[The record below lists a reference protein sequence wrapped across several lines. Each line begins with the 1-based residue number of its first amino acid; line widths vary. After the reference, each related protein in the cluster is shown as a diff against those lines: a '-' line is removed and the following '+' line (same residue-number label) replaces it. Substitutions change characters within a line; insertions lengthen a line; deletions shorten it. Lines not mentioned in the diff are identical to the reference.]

1 MKIANTLSLTL
12 GAVLLLISIQ
22 WIFMPAV
29 AAETL
34 NMIYLDGEGRNTQI
48 RDFTAFFL
56 ATSSMCFLSFA
67 TKKYEFIFSCGLVY
81 MLAAV
86 FNIFASI
93 SHEAP
98 LALSSLV
105 SEIVFT
111 LMAWISAYKYKIY
124 K

>member
-1 MKIANTLSLTL
+1 MKIANTLSLVL

-34 NMIYLDGEGRNTQI
+34 NMIYLEGQGRNTQI
-48 RDFTAFFL
+48 RDFIAFFL
-56 ATSSMCFLSFA
+56 ATSTMCFLSFA

-98 LALSSLV
+98 LAMSSLV

-111 LMAWISAYKYKIY
+111 SMAWISAYKYKNL
-124 K
+124 

>member
-1 MKIANTLSLTL
+1 MKIANILSLTL

-34 NMIYLDGEGRNTQI
+34 NMIYLEGEGRNTQI

-111 LMAWISAYKYKIY
+111 LMAWISAYKYKNL
-124 K
+124 

>member
-12 GAVLLLISIQ
+12 GSVLLLISIQ
-22 WIFMPAV
+22 WIFMPEV

-34 NMIYLDGEGRNTQI
+34 NMIYLEGEGRNTQI

-86 FNIFASI
+86 FNIFASV

-111 LMAWISAYKYKIY
+111 LMAWISAYKYKNL
-124 K
+124 

>member
-1 MKIANTLSLTL
+1 MKIANALSLTL
-12 GAVLLLISIQ
+12 GAVLLLISFQ

-34 NMIYLDGEGRNTQI
+34 NMIYLEGEGRNTQI

-56 ATSSMCFLSFA
+56 ATSTMCFLSFA

-81 MLAAV
+81 MLAAI
-86 FNIFASI
+86 FNIFASV

-111 LMAWISAYKYKIY
+111 LMAWISAYKYKDL
-124 K
+124 

>member
-1 MKIANTLSLTL
+1 MKIANTLSLVL

-34 NMIYLDGEGRNTQI
+34 NMIYLEGQGRNTQI

-56 ATSSMCFLSFA
+56 ATSTMCFLSFA

-98 LALSSLV
+98 LAMSSLV

-111 LMAWISAYKYKIY
+111 SMAWISAYKYKNL
-124 K
+124 

>member
-1 MKIANTLSLTL
+1 MKIANTLSLVL
-12 GAVLLLISIQ
+12 GAVLLLISFQ

-34 NMIYLDGEGRNTQI
+34 NMIYLEGQGRNTQI

-56 ATSSMCFLSFA
+56 ATSTMCFLSFA

-86 FNIFASI
+86 FNILASI

-98 LALSSLV
+98 LATSSLV

-111 LMAWISAYKYKIY
+111 SMAWISAYKYKNL
-124 K
+124 

>member
-1 MKIANTLSLTL
+1 MKIANTLSLVL
-12 GAVLLLISIQ
+12 GSVLLLISIQ

-34 NMIYLDGEGRNTQI
+34 NMIYLEGQGRNTQI

-56 ATSSMCFLSFA
+56 ATSTMCFLSFA
-67 TKKYEFIFSCGLVY
+67 TKKYEFIFSCGMVY

-98 LALSSLV
+98 LAMSSLV

-111 LMAWISAYKYKIY
+111 SMAWISAYKYKNL
-124 K
+124 

>member
-22 WIFMPAV
+22 WIFMPEV

-34 NMIYLDGEGRNTQI
+34 NMIYLEGEGRNTQI

-56 ATSSMCFLSFA
+56 ATSTMCFLSFA

-86 FNIFASI
+86 FNILASV

>member
-1 MKIANTLSLTL
+1 MKIANTLALTL

-34 NMIYLDGEGRNTQI
+34 NMIYLEGEGRNTQI

-86 FNIFASI
+86 FNIFASF

-98 LALSSLV
+98 LALSSLF

>member
-1 MKIANTLSLTL
+1 MKIANTLSLIL
-12 GAVLLLISIQ
+12 GAVLLLISFQ
-22 WIFMPAV
+22 WIFMPSV

-34 NMIYLDGEGRNTQI
+34 NMIYLEGQGRNTQI

-56 ATSSMCFLSFA
+56 ATSTMCFLSFA

-98 LALSSLV
+98 VAMSSLV

-111 LMAWISAYKYKIY
+111 SMAWISAYKYKNL
-124 K
+124 

>member
-34 NMIYLDGEGRNTQI
+34 NMIYLEGEGRNTQI

-111 LMAWISAYKYKIY
+111 LMAWISAYKYKNL
-124 K
+124 

>member
-22 WIFMPAV
+22 WIFMPEV

-34 NMIYLDGEGRNTQI
+34 NMIYLEGEGRNTQI

-111 LMAWISAYKYKIY
+111 LMAWISAYKYKNL
-124 K
+124 

>member
-22 WIFMPAV
+22 WIFMPEV

-34 NMIYLDGEGRNTQI
+34 NMIYLEGEGRNTQI

-67 TKKYEFIFSCGLVY
+67 TKKYEFILSCGLVY
-81 MLAAV
+81 ILAAV
-86 FNIFASI
+86 FNIFASV

-111 LMAWISAYKYKIY
+111 LMAWISAYKYKNL
-124 K
+124 

>member
-1 MKIANTLSLTL
+1 MKIANALSLTL
-12 GAVLLLISIQ
+12 GAVLLLISFQ

-34 NMIYLDGEGRNTQI
+34 NMIYLEGEGRNTQI

-56 ATSSMCFLSFA
+56 ATSTMCFLSFT

-81 MLAAV
+81 MLAAM
-86 FNIFASI
+86 FNIFASV

-111 LMAWISAYKYKIY
+111 LMAWISAYKYKNL
-124 K
+124 

>member
-34 NMIYLDGEGRNTQI
+34 NMIYLEGEGRNTQI

-56 ATSSMCFLSFA
+56 ATSTMCFLSFA

-86 FNIFASI
+86 FNIFASV

-111 LMAWISAYKYKIY
+111 VMAWISTYKYKNL
-124 K
+124 

>member
-86 FNIFASI
+86 FNIFASVN
-93 SHEAP
+93 HEAP

-111 LMAWISAYKYKIY
+111 LMAWISAYKYKNL
-124 K
+124 

>member
-1 MKIANTLSLTL
+1 MKIANILSLTL

-34 NMIYLDGEGRNTQI
+34 NMIYLEGEGRNTQI

>member
-1 MKIANTLSLTL
+1 MKIANALSLTL
-12 GAVLLLISIQ
+12 GAVLLLISFQ

-34 NMIYLDGEGRNTQI
+34 NMIYLEGEGRNTQI

-56 ATSSMCFLSFA
+56 ATSTMCFLSFA

-81 MLAAV
+81 MLAAI
-86 FNIFASI
+86 FNIFASV

-111 LMAWISAYKYKIY
+111 LMAWISAYKYKNL
-124 K
+124 

>member
-29 AAETL
+29 AAKTL
-34 NMIYLDGEGRNTQI
+34 GMIYLEGEGRNTQI

-56 ATSSMCFLSFA
+56 ATSTMCFLSFA

-86 FNIFASI
+86 FNIFASV

-111 LMAWISAYKYKIY
+111 LMAWISAYKYKNL
-124 K
+124 

>member
-1 MKIANTLSLTL
+1 MKIANTLSLVL

-34 NMIYLDGEGRNTQI
+34 DMIYLDGQGRNTQI

-56 ATSSMCFLSFA
+56 ATSTMCFLSFA
-67 TKKYEFIFSCGLVY
+67 TKKYEFIFSCGMVY

-98 LALSSLV
+98 LAMSSLV

-111 LMAWISAYKYKIY
+111 SMAWISAYKYKNL
-124 K
+124 

>member
-22 WIFMPAV
+22 WIFMPEV

-34 NMIYLDGEGRNTQI
+34 NMTYLEGEGRNTQI

-98 LALSSLV
+98 LAMSSLV

-111 LMAWISAYKYKIY
+111 SMAWISAYKYKNL
-124 K
+124 

>member
-86 FNIFASI
+86 FNIFASV

-111 LMAWISAYKYKIY
+111 LMAWISAYKYKNL
-124 K
+124 

>member
-1 MKIANTLSLTL
+1 MKIANTLSLVL

-34 NMIYLDGEGRNTQI
+34 DMIYLDGQGRNTQI

-56 ATSSMCFLSFA
+56 ATSTMCFLSFA

-98 LALSSLV
+98 LAMSSLV

-111 LMAWISAYKYKIY
+111 SMAWISAYKYKNL
-124 K
+124 

>member
-1 MKIANTLSLTL
+1 MKIANTLSLIL

-34 NMIYLDGEGRNTQI
+34 NMIYLEGEGRNTQI

-86 FNIFASI
+86 FNIFASV

-111 LMAWISAYKYKIY
+111 LMAWISAYKYKNL
-124 K
+124 

>member
-1 MKIANTLSLTL
+1 MKIANTLSLVL
-12 GAVLLLISIQ
+12 GSVLLLISIQ

-34 NMIYLDGEGRNTQI
+34 NMIYLEGQGRNTQI

-56 ATSSMCFLSFA
+56 ATSTMCFLSFA

-98 LALSSLV
+98 LAMSSLV

-111 LMAWISAYKYKIY
+111 SMAWISAYKYKNL
-124 K
+124 

>member
-1 MKIANTLSLTL
+1 MKIANALSLTL
-12 GAVLLLISIQ
+12 GAVLLLISFQ

-34 NMIYLDGEGRNTQI
+34 NMIYLEGEGRNTQI

-56 ATSSMCFLSFA
+56 ATSTMCFLSFT

-81 MLAAV
+81 MLAAI
-86 FNIFASI
+86 FNIFASV

-111 LMAWISAYKYKIY
+111 LMAWISAYKYKDL
-124 K
+124 

>member
-1 MKIANTLSLTL
+1 MKIANTLSLVL
-12 GAVLLLISIQ
+12 GAVLLLISFQ

-34 NMIYLDGEGRNTQI
+34 NMIYLEGQGRNTQI

-56 ATSSMCFLSFA
+56 ATSTMCFLSFA
-67 TKKYEFIFSCGLVY
+67 TKKYEFIFSCGMVY

-98 LALSSLV
+98 LAMSSLV

-111 LMAWISAYKYKIY
+111 SMAWISAYKYKNL
-124 K
+124 

>member
-1 MKIANTLSLTL
+1 MKIANTLSLVL
-12 GAVLLLISIQ
+12 GAVLLLISFQ

-34 NMIYLDGEGRNTQI
+34 NMIYLEGQGRNTQI

-56 ATSSMCFLSFA
+56 ATSTMCFLSFA
-67 TKKYEFIFSCGLVY
+67 TKKFEFIFSCGLVY

-98 LALSSLV
+98 LAMSSLV

-111 LMAWISAYKYKIY
+111 SMAWISAYKYKNL
-124 K
+124 

>member
-1 MKIANTLSLTL
+1 MKIANTLSLVL
-12 GAVLLLISIQ
+12 GTVLLLISVQ

-34 NMIYLDGEGRNTQI
+34 GMIYLEGDGRNTQI

-56 ATSSMCFLSFA
+56 ATSTMCFLSFA

-81 MLAAV
+81 FLAAF

-98 LALSSLV
+98 LAMSSLA

-111 LMAWISAYKYKIY
+111 SMAWISAYKYKNL
-124 K
+124 

>member
-1 MKIANTLSLTL
+1 MKIANALSLTL
-12 GAVLLLISIQ
+12 GAVLLLISFQ

-34 NMIYLDGEGRNTQI
+34 NMIYLEGEGRNTQI

-56 ATSSMCFLSFA
+56 ATSTMCFLSFA

-86 FNIFASI
+86 FNIFASV

>member
-1 MKIANTLSLTL
+1 MKIANTLSLVL
-12 GAVLLLISIQ
+12 GVVLLLISIQ

-34 NMIYLDGEGRNTQI
+34 NMIYLEGQGRNTQI

-56 ATSSMCFLSFA
+56 ATSTMCFLSFA

-98 LALSSLV
+98 LAMSSLV

-111 LMAWISAYKYKIY
+111 SMAWISAYKYKNL
-124 K
+124 

>member
-22 WIFMPAV
+22 WIFMPEV

-34 NMIYLDGEGRNTQI
+34 NMIYLEGEGRNTQI

-86 FNIFASI
+86 FNIFASV

-111 LMAWISAYKYKIY
+111 LMAWISAYKYKNL
-124 K
+124 

>member
-12 GAVLLLISIQ
+12 GVVLLLISIQ

-34 NMIYLDGEGRNTQI
+34 NMIYLEGEGRNTQI

-86 FNIFASI
+86 FNIFASV

-111 LMAWISAYKYKIY
+111 LMAWISAYKYKNL
-124 K
+124 

>member
-22 WIFMPAV
+22 WIFMPEV

-34 NMIYLDGEGRNTQI
+34 NMTYLEGEGRNTQI

-86 FNIFASI
+86 FNIFASV

-111 LMAWISAYKYKIY
+111 LMAWISAYKYKNL
-124 K
+124 

>member
-22 WIFMPAV
+22 WIFMPEV

-34 NMIYLDGEGRNTQI
+34 GMTYLEGEGRNTQI

-86 FNIFASI
+86 FNIFASV

-111 LMAWISAYKYKIY
+111 LMAWISAYKYKNL
-124 K
+124 

>member
-1 MKIANTLSLTL
+1 MKIANALSLTL
-12 GAVLLLISIQ
+12 GAVLLLISFQ

-34 NMIYLDGEGRNTQI
+34 NMIYLEGEGRNTQI

-56 ATSSMCFLSFA
+56 ATSTMCFLSFA

-86 FNIFASI
+86 FNIFASV

-111 LMAWISAYKYKIY
+111 LMAWISAYKYKNL
-124 K
+124 

>member
-1 MKIANTLSLTL
+1 MKIANALSLTL
-12 GAVLLLISIQ
+12 GAVLLLISFQ

-34 NMIYLDGEGRNTQI
+34 NMIYLEGEGRNTQI

-56 ATSSMCFLSFA
+56 ATSTMCFLSFA

-81 MLAAV
+81 MLAAM
-86 FNIFASI
+86 FNIFASV

-111 LMAWISAYKYKIY
+111 LMAWISAYKYKNL
-124 K
+124 

>member
-1 MKIANTLSLTL
+1 MKIANILSLTL

-34 NMIYLDGEGRNTQI
+34 NMIYLEGEGRNTQI

-86 FNIFASI
+86 FNIFASV

-111 LMAWISAYKYKIY
+111 LMAWISAYKYKNL
-124 K
+124 